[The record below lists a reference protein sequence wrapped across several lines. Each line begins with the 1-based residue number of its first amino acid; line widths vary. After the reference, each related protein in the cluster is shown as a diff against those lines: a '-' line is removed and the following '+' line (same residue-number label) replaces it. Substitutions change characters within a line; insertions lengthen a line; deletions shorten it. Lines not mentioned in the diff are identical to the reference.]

1 MEKQPWLEIAEY
13 TAIVGSVVGT
23 VAAVKFQQ
31 LAYASAPLAVVVS
44 LNLINRQR
52 FKQQIQQYTSSAI
65 ADVRQVVQ
73 PLFQQAEI
81 PVQNVNLASIAGL
94 LPPANQITSTVS
106 NNQELVTPSTQ
117 VPQKE
122 IIIELQSIT
131 TEIHQGFDK
140 LASCLEPRDMTNLK
154 LEISTIKKHLEI
166 VDIPD
171 IKTNIEQLKA
181 QFNHLDEQHQGLP
194 PAYDILALAEK
205 MADFEQKNQ
214 EILRDYNKL
223 VVPKITQL
231 ESEQVSSKQDIKYI
245 KEQLRNLEI
254 KLEDLSFS
262 PEANFSNVVNAIAPI
277 QAHISSLGS
286 IPEQIT
292 QLKLDLQDLQ
302 EQIKYERPYNNNG
315 YRKN

>member
-52 FKQQIQQYTSSAI
+52 FQQQIQQYTSSAI

-73 PLFQQAEI
+73 PLFKQTDI
-81 PVQNVNLASIAGL
+81 PVQNVNLGSIPEL
-94 LPPANQITSTVS
+94 LPPADQITSTVS
-106 NNQELVTPSTQ
+106 NNPELVPPSHQ

-122 IIIELQSIT
+122 IIIELQSLT

-140 LASCLEPRDMTNLK
+140 LASCLEPGDITNLK
-154 LEISTIKKHLEI
+154 LEISTIKEHLQT
-166 VDIPD
+166 VDITD
-171 IKTNIEQLKA
+171 IKINVEQLKTKVY
-181 QFNHLDEQHQGLP
+181 HLDEQHHGLP

-205 MADFEQKNQ
+205 MADFEQRNQ
-214 EILRDYNKL
+214 ELQDYNNL
-223 VVPKITQL
+223 IVPKITQL
-231 ESEQVSSKQDIKYI
+231 ESEQSSSKQDIQNI

-254 KLEDLSFS
+254 QLANLSLT
-262 PEANFSNVVNAIAPI
+262 PEANFSSIVKAIAPI
-277 QAHISSLGS
+277 QTHIYSLGS
-286 IPEQIT
+286 IPEEIT
-292 QLKLDLQDLQ
+292 QLKQDLQDLQ
-302 EQIKYERPYNNNG
+302 EQIKYESLYNQNG
-315 YRKN
+315 YKKN